1 MTRYY
6 IDKETITLE
15 IEKKIREY
23 YNEYKIYPSTSML
36 KLEDMPIIKSS
47 VNEISIFEEDN
58 FISEDNIS
66 ISEDFISVDI

>member
-23 YNEYKIYPSTSML
+23 YNEYKTLAKNEVWISAKELAIKIQAL
-36 KLEDMPIIKSS
+36 KETISLIDRLETKK
-47 VNEISIFEEDN
+47 ED
-58 FISEDNIS
+58 E
-66 ISEDFISVDI
+66 V

>member
-23 YNEYKIYPSTSML
+23 YNEYKTLAKHEVWISAKELAIKIQAL
-36 KLEDMPIIKSS
+36 KETISLIDRLETKK
-47 VNEISIFEEDN
+47 ED
-58 FISEDNIS
+58 E
-66 ISEDFISVDI
+66 V

>member
-23 YNEYKIYPSTSML
+23 YNEYKTLAKYEVWISAKELAIKIQAL
-36 KLEDMPIIKSS
+36 KETISLINGLETKK
-47 VNEISIFEEDN
+47 
-58 FISEDNIS
+58 
-66 ISEDFISVDI
+66 VDKV